1 MTPQATSGHAD
12 ERVVTNDLQSM
23 DIRAANRFIEAEERL
38 ARLADQFPAGD
49 REALHQSP
57 LFLLPHVVRR
67 LLFLDAMYR
76 QILPVHGVIME
87 LGVRFGRD
95 LAMFDALRT
104 VHEPL
109 NYGRKIIGFDTFTG
123 FPSVHEQD
131 GDYALVE
138 VGGLHTGDD
147 YDDYLRAVLAEREQ
161 MAPYEH
167 MRKFEIVKGDA
178 TVTVPEYLERNP
190 HTIVALA
197 YFDFDIYEPTR
208 DCLKALRPHLTKGS
222 ILAFDE
228 LNCPDFPGETT
239 AVREV
244 LGLDTYAIRR
254 LPGIGPGMPSYL
266 VID

>member
-1 MTPQATSGHAD
+1 M
-12 ERVVTNDLQSM
+12 QSL
-23 DIRAANRFIEAEERL
+23 DIRAANRFIQAEEH
-38 ARLADQFPAGD
+38 LADLAGQFPGGE
-49 REALHQSP
+49 RERLHQAP

-67 LLFLDAMYR
+67 LLFLDALYQ

-123 FPSVHEQD
+123 FPSVAAED
-131 GDYALVE
+131 GDYELVE

-147 YDDYLRAVLAEREQ
+147 YDEYLGAILTEREQ

-167 MRKFEIVKGDA
+167 MKKFEIVKGDA
-178 TVTVPEYLERNP
+178 SVTVPDYLARNQ

-197 YFDFDIYEPTR
+197 YFDFDIYAPTR
-208 DCLKALRPHLTKGS
+208 DCLQALLPHLTKGS

-228 LNCPDFPGETT
+228 LNCPDFPGETV

-244 LGLDTYAIRR
+244 LGLDRYAIRR
-254 LPGIGPGMPSYL
+254 LPGTGPGMPSYL
-266 VID
+266 VIE